1 MFPMNDTVRKT
12 FDSNI
17 ALGQEISAQMMEW
30 QSTMVL
36 TTQKQFNAFFDGYR
50 SMLETNN
57 KAARAMQQSMVDR
70 VKTVETAQ
78 A

>member
-1 MFPMNDTVRKT
+1 MFPMNDTFRKT
-12 FDSNI
+12 FDANLDLSR
-17 ALGQEISAQMMEW
+17 EMTEKMMDW

-50 SMLETNN
+50 NMLDTNH
-57 KAARAMQQSMVDR
+57 KTARAMQQSVMDH
-70 VKTVETAQ
+70 VKPVTAE

>member
-1 MFPMNDTVRKT
+1 MFPMNDTLRKT
-12 FDSNI
+12 FDANLDVSR
-17 ALGQEISAQMMEW
+17 EMTEKMMDW

-50 SMLETNN
+50 SMLETNH
-57 KAARAMQQSMVDR
+57 KTARAMQQSMLDR
-70 VKTVETAQ
+70 VKPATAE